1 MSDDRV
7 EPCKV
12 CGEPSSGL
20 NCGAYTCEACKKF
33 FHEKYKWRRC
43 QIYCRCAQNQEC
55 VIVRTTRT
63 RCQYCRYQKCLRAGM
78 RLNGIITIRLL

>member
-33 FHEKYKWRRC
+33 F
-43 QIYCRCAQNQEC
+43 
-55 VIVRTTRT
+55 
-63 RCQYCRYQKCLRAGM
+63 LRSI
-78 RLNGIITIRLL
+78 NGEDVK